1 MGRPRVSPDGQRV
14 AVFADD
20 AVLVFDRD
28 GRKTNLKNIG
38 WGPAWSPAGTEI
50 LDHVNRGGTTRIS
63 ATNLHGRT
71 RTVLE
76 LAGSYYLHD
85 VSRSGRLLL
94 ERTFIRNEVIGLVP
108 GQDSEQNLSWLD
120 TSVPADLSADG
131 KTLLFMDNAG
141 NGVALP
147 WVYVRQ
153 TDGSDAV
160 KIGDGIPRSLSPDGK
175 WALSIPG
182 FSPSRLDLL
191 PTGAGQLAVAFP
203 RQASAPQGRTH
214 FPGRLFPGGKKILI
228 EGSMPGQ
235 DARLYVLDL
244 DSSGMRPISPERHH
258 MGAHFPISPDGKQI
272 LSTAEGKLY
281 VLDADGGAAPRAVA
295 SVPEGAQPIRW
306 LRRRSSYLRAREPQ
320 GLPSRP
326 RLRPQGI
333 VARIQRGGPR

>member
-1 MGRPRVSPDGQRV
+1 MPGR
-14 AVFADD
+14 
-20 AVLVFDRD
+20 
-28 GRKTNLKNIG
+28 
-38 WGPAWSPAGTEI
+38 
-50 LDHVNRGGTTRIS
+50 
-63 ATNLHGRT
+63 
-71 RTVLE
+71 
-76 LAGSYYLHD
+76 
-85 VSRSGRLLL
+85 
-94 ERTFIRNEVIGLVP
+94 
-108 GQDSEQNLSWLD
+108 DSEQNLSWLD

-191 PTGAGQLAVAFP
+191 PTGAGQL
-203 RQASAPQGRTH
+203 RSLSLDKLQLRRDGLI
-214 FPGRLFPGGKKILI
+214 FPGGFFPGGKKILI

-306 LRRRSSYLRAREPQ
+306 CADGRRIFARENLKVYRVDLAS
-320 GLPSRP
+320 GRKELWREFSAADRGELDVVLPTPDGKWYVTGYFRYLSD
-326 RLRPQGI
+326 LWVVDG
-333 VARIQRGGPR
+333 VK